1 MLQKAQFQRLDS
13 NFKPVG
19 KALSVQYNPAEFT
32 LNKGVQIADIS
43 IPGLD
48 QPIQQFVRGQ
58 TETLALDLF
67 FDTTEAGMGDDAS
80 PVTVETD
87 KFYQL
92 IKIDRKTHAPPV
104 CRFIWGATSFPGSN
118 LTEQWSTQKRE
129 DGFQCIVESVRQRF
143 TVFSPIGKPLR
154 AILSVTLR
162 EYKTLE
168 QQVDQI
174 RFESPDHTHQH
185 VVERGDTLSRIAADS
200 YGDPRKW
207 RPIAEHNGIIDPL
220 DLRLGMV
227 LEIPPIR

>member
-1 MLQKAQFQRLDS
+1 MLQKAQFQRLDR
-13 NFKPVG
+13 NFQPVG
-19 KALSVQYNPAEFT
+19 RALSVQYNPAEFT

-67 FDTTEAGMGDDAS
+67 FDATEPGMGDDAK
-80 PVTVETD
+80 PVTIETD

-92 IKIDRKTHAPPV
+92 IKIDRQTHAPPV
-104 CRFIWGATSFPGSN
+104 CRFIWGQTGFPGAN
-118 LTEQWSTQKRE
+118 LTDQWSSQSRE
-129 DGFQCIVESVRQRF
+129 NGFQCIVESVRQRF
-143 TVFSPIGKPLR
+143 TVFSPTGMPLR

-162 EYKTLE
+162 EYRTLE

-174 RFESPDHTHQH
+174 RFESPDHTHEH
-185 VVERGDTLSRIAADS
+185 VVERGDTLSRIAADA
-200 YGDPRKW
+200 YGDPRQW
-207 RPIAEHNGIIDPL
+207 RPIAVHNQIIDPL
-220 DLRLGMV
+220 DLKLGMV

>member
-1 MLQKAQFQRLDS
+1 
-13 NFKPVG
+13 
-19 KALSVQYNPAEFT
+19 VQYNPTEFT

-67 FDTTEAGMGDDAS
+67 FDTTEGGMGDDAK
-80 PVTVETD
+80 PVTIETD

-104 CRFIWGATSFPGSN
+104 CRFIWGKTGFPGAN
-118 LTEQWSTQKRE
+118 LTEQWSSQKRE
-129 DGFQCIVESVRQRF
+129 NGFQCIVESVRQRF
-143 TVFSPIGKPLR
+143 TVFSPVGMPLR

-174 RFESPDHTHQH
+174 RFESPDHTHEH
-185 VVERGDTLSRIAADS
+185 IVERGDTLSRIAFDA

-207 RPIAEHNGIIDPL
+207 RPIAKHNGIIDPL
-220 DLRLGMV
+220 DLQLGMV

>member
-1 MLQKAQFQRLDS
+1 MLQKAQFQRLDQ
-13 NFKPVG
+13 NFQPTG

-104 CRFIWGATSFPGSN
+104 FRFIWGADGFPGSN

-129 DGFQCIVESVRQRF
+129 NGFQCIVESVRQRF

-154 AILSVTLR
+154 AILSVSLR

-174 RFESPDHTHQH
+174 RFESPDHTHEH
-185 VVERGDTLSRIAADS
+185 VVERGDTLSRIAAEA

>member
-1 MLQKAQFQRLDS
+1 MLQKAQFQRLDR
-13 NFKPVG
+13 NFQPTG
-19 KALSVQYNPAEFT
+19 KALSVQYNPTEFT

-104 CRFIWGATSFPGSN
+104 FRFIWGADGFPGSN
-118 LTEQWSTQKRE
+118 LTEQWSSQKRE
-129 DGFQCIVESVRQRF
+129 NGFQCIVESVRQRF

-162 EYKTLE
+162 EYRTLE

-174 RFESPDHTHQH
+174 RFESPDHTHEH
-185 VVERGDTLSRIAADS
+185 VVERGDTLSRIAEEA

-207 RPIAEHNGIIDPL
+207 RPIAERNKIIDPL
-220 DLRLGMV
+220 DLKLGMV

>member
-1 MLQKAQFQRLDS
+1 MLQKAQFQRLNR
-13 NFKPVG
+13 NFQPTG
-19 KALSVQYNPAEFT
+19 SALSVQYNPAEFT

-58 TETLALDLF
+58 TETLALELF
-67 FDTTEAGMGDDAS
+67 FDTTEAGMGDDARS
-80 PVTVETD
+80 VTEETD

-104 CRFIWGATSFPGSN
+104 CRFIWGKTGFPGAN
-118 LTEQWSTQKRE
+118 MTEQWSSQKRE
-129 DGFQCIVESVRQRF
+129 NGFQCIVESVRQRF
-143 TVFSPIGKPLR
+143 TVFSPIGMPLR

-174 RFESPDHTHQH
+174 RFESADHTHTH
-185 VVERGDTLSRIAADS
+185 IVERGDTLSRIAAET

-207 RPIAEHNGIIDPL
+207 RPIAEHNGIVDPL
-220 DLRLGMV
+220 DLPLGMA
-227 LEIPPIR
+227 LEIPPIL